1 LRSSFLETIIV
12 EQGVVDVEEKD
23 DIGCQRRLVSLW
35 PRIDGGGGG
44 DGERFNIVSDSA
56 VTPNLGKLQNLLRSA
71 LMAQTAYRH
80 VSASGSR
87 RKFAKKAHNRGAPGK
102 EENADISRLANVIRR
117 GGPIDDGSRHP
128 AKVLLRWGWRHKPHR
143 LVQRYPH

>member
-71 LMAQTAYRH
+71 LMA
-80 VSASGSR
+80 
-87 RKFAKKAHNRGAPGK
+87 GAPGK